1 MQLQLAPM
9 RRTPNHSIKR
19 HRGLIGV
26 MHFMLMLMAIG
37 LSNDGYAVSFSPNRA
52 DFLYN
57 MYDGDG
63 TTVSGPS
70 ILVQKAMSPN
80 STIGVHYFADVISS
94 ASIETSA
101 GTYQDRR
108 NEIGLDVEYGHSAA
122 ILNVGFDSVQED
134 DFSAKVLE
142 FDISQDVFNGS
153 ATLHLG
159 GSRSWDTVQKKG
171 TKFEA
176 DASRH
181 AYRVGATSL
190 ITSKT
195 AVNIDYEA
203 TIDEGYL
210 ANPYSSA
217 RILGATAQE
226 KIPLNRTMQAVAIRL
241 AQSLT
246 SRFSIATD
254 YRYFWDSWG
263 IDSHTVEP
271 RLSVQL
277 GAHWLA
283 EIKARYYTQTEA
295 AFYADNFAQELNYMS
310 RDKLLSR
317 FSSYSMGFKVQL
329 ELFGKLWRLHRGTV
343 SIGYDKMYV
352 DYDNFTDN
360 STNAPHAF
368 SAGLTQT
375 MLSIWY

>member
-9 RRTPNHSIKR
+9 HYTLNHSGK
-19 HRGLIGV
+19 HRGGLIGV
-26 MHFMLMLMAIG
+26 MQFLVMLIAIS
-37 LSNDGYAVSFSPNRA
+37 LSNDGYGVSFSPNRA

-57 MYDGDG
+57 MYDGGG
-63 TTVSGPS
+63 TTVAGPS

-80 STIGVHYFADVISS
+80 SSIGVHYYADVISS

-108 NEIGLDVEYGHSAA
+108 NEIGLDIEYGHSAA
-122 ILNVGFDSVQED
+122 ILDVGFNSVQED
-134 DFSAKVLE
+134 DFSAHALD
-142 FDISQDVFNGS
+142 FDISQDIFNGS

-159 GSRSWDTVQKKG
+159 GSRNWDTIQKKG
-171 TKFEA
+171 TKFKA
-176 DASRH
+176 DASRY
-181 AYRVGATSL
+181 AYRIGATSL
-190 ITSKT
+190 LTAKT
-195 AVNIDYEA
+195 ATHIDYEV

-217 RILGATAQE
+217 RVLGATAQE
-226 KIPLNRTMQAVAIRL
+226 KIPLNRTMQAIAIRL

-271 RLSVQL
+271 RLSFQL
-277 GAHWLA
+277 GARWLA

-360 STNAPHAF
+360 STNAPYSF